1 MLKWQKTGWNT
12 HFRQCKNVKIKLS
25 PGLRQWTS
33 FKVGLQCPSIPPP
46 ARKARELRLLAFNV
60 HLYSDENSRFDYFFL
75 FRPLWLTLFFL
86 MFPFDPLENI
96 RKSWEID
103 RWQMFFKIGVL
114 KNFAIFTGKH
124 LCWKACHFI
133 KKRLQH
139 KCFTVNITK
148 FKNNF
153 FYRTPLV
160 AASERTLLRMY
171 SKNFPNL
178 FNQMFQN
185 SFTGQ

>member
-1 MLKWQKTGWNT
+1 MNLLQGGLTVPLNPPSSPEGSRASLARFQCTSLLRRKQPVWLFFILTPVVNLILPNVPFWSLWKHQK
-12 HFRQCKNVKIKLS
+12 I
-25 PGLRQWTS
+25 
-33 FKVGLQCPSIPPP
+33 VG
-46 ARKARELRLLAFNV
+46 
-60 HLYSDENSRFDYFFL
+60 D
-75 FRPLWLTLFFL
+75 RPLA
-86 MFPFDPLENI
+86 
-96 RKSWEID
+96 
-103 RWQMFFKIGVL
+103 MFFKIGVL

-185 SFTGQ
+185 SFSGE

>member
-1 MLKWQKTGWNT
+1 MK
-12 HFRQCKNVKIKLS
+12 F
-25 PGLRQWTS
+25 LRGS
-33 FKVGLQCPSIPPP
+33 ANEPPSRWAYSAPP

-60 HLYSDENSRFDYFFL
+60 HLYCDENSRFDYFFL
-75 FRPLWLTLFFL
+75 FRTLWLTLFFL

-114 KNFAIFTGKH
+114 KNFAILTGKH

-185 SFTGQ
+185 SFTGE